1 MLMKNDVTE
10 WFSWWVDLFFA
21 LGEEKKKGE
30 NIILSEEERA
40 ECEEDAI
47 CMIITAEPPLV
58 EIW

>member
-1 MLMKNDVTE
+1 MTWLNDFHDGLT
-10 WFSWWVDLFFA
+10 FFFA

>member
-1 MLMKNDVTE
+1 MIFMMG
-10 WFSWWVDLFFA
+10 WPFFA

-30 NIILSEEERA
+30 NIILSEEERRA